1 MYNLIAQLNMG
12 FNESQVPIWSTNL
25 SSTSSGPSEAV
36 LIAEGSLVLRVSAA
50 LIHQNYCGISLY
62 SIIGQVDPGVN
73 KFSVGFLKSEPNIST
88 TSVMLQ
94 TRTRTE

>member
-1 MYNLIAQLNMG
+1 MYKLNAQLNMG

-25 SSTSSGPSEAV
+25 SSTGSGPSEAV

-50 LIHQNYCGISLY
+50 MIHQNFCGISLY
-62 SIIGQVDPGVN
+62 SIIGQVDLGVN
-73 KFSVGFLKSEPNIST
+73 KFSVWFLKSEPNIST
-88 TSVMLQ
+88 TSVTLQ

>member
-25 SSTSSGPSEAV
+25 SSNSSGPSEAV

-50 LIHQNYCGISLY
+50 MIHQNFCGISLY
-62 SIIGQVDPGVN
+62 SIIGKVDLGVS
-73 KFSVGFLKSEPNIST
+73 KFSVWVLKSEPNIST
-88 TSVMLQ
+88 TSVTLQ